1 MRDFRSG
8 ASARNLL
15 LNPLLVR
22 LLACLLL
29 IMPALAP
36 ITAAA
41 STGKPAKPPKPL
53 QGGAIAAD
61 PALGV
66 MYVAQPISNTI
77 FVLKD
82 DGSTVL
88 GVLAVAPS
96 PAGLAVDSRAHRLY
110 VASDTAGVVTVFS
123 EVTRHIVRVMAVGGR
138 PDGIAL
144 DAKGKSLLIT
154 DGLSGTVR
162 SFSLAAKPK
171 PPTLVLDVGQ
181 GADLSPILLPTSA
194 SMGTRVAIWGRGFA
208 PREMVHVYWGLTAL
222 TGAKADAH
230 GFVVVHF
237 TLPTHSH
244 LGKQL
249 IVLIGKQSTHS
260 ESALLTVIKPPPPPL
275 PAPVIKPPPPSVLQ
289 RLGTRRLA
297 VVVPAKVAIGPLKK
311 LAGKKVGIAVPAF
324 GLEVAV
330 AILCLL
336 LILRMRRR
344 RMKKVRSMKN
354 AGPGPTVGSPRTLKG
369 AA

>member
-1 MRDFRSG
+1 MGDFTSG
-8 ASARNLL
+8 TCARNLV
-15 LNPLLVR
+15 LNPLWVR
-22 LLACLLL
+22 LLACLLV

-41 STGKPAKPPKPL
+41 SAGKPAKPL
-53 QGGAIAAD
+53 QGGAIASD

-66 MYVAQPISNTI
+66 IYVAQPISNTI

-88 GVLAVAPS
+88 GVLDVAPS
-96 PAGLAVDSRAHRLY
+96 PAGLAVDSRARLLY
-110 VASDTAGVVTVFS
+110 VASDRAGVVTVFS
-123 EVTRHIVRVMAVGGR
+123 EVTRHIVRVMAIGGR
-138 PDGIAL
+138 PAGIVL
-144 DAKGKSLLIT
+144 DEKGKALLVT

-194 SMGTRVAIWGRGFA
+194 SMGARVAIWGRGFA

-222 TGAKADAH
+222 TGAKADVH

-275 PAPVIKPPPPSVLQ
+275 PAPVIKPAPASVLQ
-289 RLGTRRLA
+289 RLGTRRIA
-297 VVVPAKVAIGPLKK
+297 VVVPAQVAIGPLKK
-311 LAGKKVGIAVPAF
+311 IAGKKVGIAVPAF

-344 RMKKVRSMKN
+344 RMKKARSMKN
-354 AGPGPTVGSPRTLKG
+354 AGPGPTAGSPRTLKG